1 MHLLSCDFKD
11 GNTCGYSNSTHDI
24 AYWTLDQSVSLS
36 NTGTI
41 YIYIYTLL
49 KMTRFTRMDFSEQCR
64 IECKA

>member
-1 MHLLSCDFKD
+1 MHLLNCQFKD

-41 YIYIYTLL
+41 NIYITIVES
-49 KMTRFTRMDFSEQCR
+49 FSENKVL
-64 IECKA
+64 KAIWH